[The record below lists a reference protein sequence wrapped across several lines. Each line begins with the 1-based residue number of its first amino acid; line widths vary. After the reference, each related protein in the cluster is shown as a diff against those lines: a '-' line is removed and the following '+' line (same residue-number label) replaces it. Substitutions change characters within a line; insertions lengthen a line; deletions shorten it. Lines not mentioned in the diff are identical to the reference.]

1 MFTRDWRIRSEARFY
16 HPAQMAIIAVGDFDE
31 ELVQQQIKVG
41 PISD

>member
-1 MFTRDWRIRSEARFY
+1 MLIRNWRTRGEPRFY

-41 PISD
+41 PFPV